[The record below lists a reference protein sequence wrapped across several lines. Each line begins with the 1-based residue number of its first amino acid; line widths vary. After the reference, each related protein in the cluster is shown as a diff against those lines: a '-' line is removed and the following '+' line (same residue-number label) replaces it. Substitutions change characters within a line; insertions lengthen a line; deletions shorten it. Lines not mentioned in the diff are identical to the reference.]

1 MRWRNW
7 LEAKLPRIFRTTC
20 VSDFLVELQLLLLKL
35 CLSNGA
41 WNQLY
46 CREPRRPVRP
56 PQLWAGNLTQ
66 KPLSWVTGAL
76 GSFLPTNTRWD
87 PKATVPRFRHF
98 PAGLSKPGSMV
109 TAYWW
114 GCLGRIWI
122 LASTAET
129 RTCYAIFC
137 PDFKR
142 LLTGDRRLQ
151 RKWLISTLGF

>member
-35 CLSNGA
+35 RLSNGA
-41 WNQLY
+41 WNQLD

-76 GSFLPTNTRWD
+76 GSFLPTNTGEIQKQQFLALD
-87 PKATVPRFRHF
+87 TSQLVC
-98 PAGLSKPGSMV
+98 LSQQVWSQHIGEDV
-109 TAYWW
+109 W
-114 GCLGRIWI
+114 GEFEF
-122 LASTAET
+122 S
-129 RTCYAIFC
+129 
-137 PDFKR
+137 
-142 LLTGDRRLQ
+142 LLQQ
-151 RKWLISTLGF
+151 RPELVMPYFAQISKDY

>member
-7 LEAKLPRIFRTTC
+7 LEAKLPRLFRTTC

-35 CLSNGA
+35 RLSSDA
-41 WNQLY
+41 RNQLY

-56 PQLWAGNLTQ
+56 PQLWAGNTTQ
-66 KPLSWVTGAL
+66 KPLSGVAGAL

-87 PKATVPRFRHF
+87 PKATAPHIIYF
-98 PAGLSKPGSMV
+98 PAGLSKSESMV

-114 GCLGRIWI
+114 GGLGRIWT

-129 RTCYAIFC
+129 RIHYSIFF
-137 PDFKR
+137 PRFQKTTKR
-142 LLTGDRRLQ
+142 
-151 RKWLISTLGF
+151 